1 MNKKSEVIKH
11 SSAIQISNKITL
23 LQRKIYNVLLANAYD
38 DLPRKDVYEIEVSK
52 LCSILGFGR
61 NTTHLKEALE
71 ALLATSV
78 KWNILERDK
87 NQIWGAAALL
97 SQVKIESGVCS
108 YAYPPWM
115 RQQLY
120 NPKIYARINLSL
132 QNQFNSKHSL
142 ALYELCLDYY
152 RDDQKIGETPWI
164 SLDNIRL
171 IFDLKDETYSEF
183 KFLNSFVIKKAI
195 IEVNQTT
202 DLYIEEPERK
212 KSGKKVTGL
221 KFIIKSNSKI
231 DRKNDV
237 TLPIKKIE
245 FEKSNNKI
253 MKRLVDD
260 FNLSENVAKK
270 IFDSRDENWIEYHLS
285 EIDKKVKA
293 GNIDKTKIGGYTATV
308 LKNAV
313 YTDHEIKKDND
324 ESFNETKRIH
334 LTKGLKVKL
343 GNKIYS
349 VDEGGFVVLENNKGV
364 IPPGDIRML
373 INSGKMSIVDINS
386 DSAKS

>member
-1 MNKKSEVIKH
+1 M
-11 SSAIQISNKITL
+11 
-23 LQRKIYNVLLANAYD
+23 
-38 DLPRKDVYEIEVSK
+38 
-52 LCSILGFGR
+52 
-61 NTTHLKEALE
+61 
-71 ALLATSV
+71 
-78 KWNILERDK
+78 
-87 NQIWGAAALL
+87 
-97 SQVKIESGVCS
+97 
-108 YAYPPWM
+108 
-115 RQQLY
+115 
-120 NPKIYARINLSL
+120 
-132 QNQFNSKHSL
+132 
-142 ALYELCLDYY
+142 
-152 RDDQKIGETPWI
+152 
-164 SLDNIRL
+164 
-171 IFDLKDETYSEF
+171 
-183 KFLNSFVIKKAI
+183 
-195 IEVNQTT
+195 
-202 DLYIEEPERK
+202 
-212 KSGKKVTGL
+212 